1 MRKVVS
7 RILIACS
14 VCGLSALLANAQA
27 PTVTAESRG
36 TLEIV
41 VFDETGKPFPGAQ
54 VSLPG
59 HRASTG
65 TNGSCKFD
73 LQAGRYP
80 VLINKSGYRGRRITV
95 GIRPGETTTEKVQL
109 QKLSPA
115 RAPRK

>member
-1 MRKVVS
+1 MRKVVA
-7 RILIACS
+7 RLLIAFS
-14 VCGLSALLANAQA
+14 VWCLGTLGASAQA
-27 PTVTAESRG
+27 PTVGADSRG

-95 GIRPGETTTEKVQL
+95 GVRPGETITEKVQL

-115 RAPRK
+115 RAPHK